1 MFTCTPGFRLALVA
15 ALPFLA
21 SLGCGREEAPTSVVV
36 GSPAFSVER
45 TPQTFTVGPLALG
58 GIEFLVPGGNL
69 HIRDALLSGPV
80 TGEMVGTADITLNAD
95 LDGLGNGPAFGKVT
109 ITTSGGVWEGSLTG
123 HFQGDLPTGILL
135 TSRVTLHGPGQQLLK
150 AECDEIPPSDSETLA
165 CSGVSADP
173 GT

>member
-1 MFTCTPGFRLALVA
+1 MFTRTPGFRLPLVA

-21 SLGCGREEAPTSVVV
+21 SLGCGREGVPTSVAV
-36 GSPAFSVER
+36 GSPEYSVQR

-80 TGEMVGTADITLNAD
+80 AGDISGTAEITLNAN

-109 ITTSGGVWEGSLTG
+109 ITTADGEWQGSLTG

-165 CSGVSADP
+165 CSGVNADP